1 MILRRSSGFPLH
13 GWTWA
18 AGGPIYGGDPNTG
31 DAMPWL
37 HKMAMLAAGLL
48 VLVSAAR
55 AAAAE
60 NGLALPWPPASGDVP
75 AGERVTFP
83 SHSPF
88 TLSDASDGAE
98 ENPPATAQGTLFM
111 PHGAGAGGK
120 VPAVILLHG
129 ASGVHDAREITY
141 ARQFAAQGVAALV
154 IDVFGARRDMANG
167 FVDRLV
173 NITEAMFLADA
184 YAGLRFLDRLPAVD
198 GERVALIGFSYGGM
212 AATYAAYEQTAE
224 AFARHGE
231 RFAAHV
237 AFYAPCIVEFE
248 DNRATGAPVLML
260 YGGRDAIVDPARCRE
275 VARELEA
282 GGGAVRMI
290 EYPEAVHQWDG
301 RFGGEFEIGRNLAD
315 CDFVVSED
323 GTVRGAGLP
332 IPMTEPFLRK
342 VMLGLCAADEGYLIG
357 RSDAVRAKSNA
368 DLADFLGDA
377 LKVGR

>member
-1 MILRRSSGFPLH
+1 MLRRLRSL
-13 GWTWA
+13 A
-18 AGGPIYGGDPNTG
+18 V
-31 DAMPWL
+31 
-37 HKMAMLAAGLL
+37 LAAGLL
-48 VLVSAAR
+48 AFANAVS

-60 NGLALPWPPASGDVP
+60 NGLALPWPPASGDAP
-75 AGERVTFP
+75 AGQPVTFL

-88 TLSDASDGAE
+88 TLSDAGEGPED
-98 ENPPATAQGTLFM
+98 NPPTTAQGTLFV
-111 PHGAGAGGK
+111 PPGAGPDDKA
-120 VPAVILLHG
+120 PAVILLHG
-129 ASGVHDAREITY
+129 ASGVHDAREMTY
-141 ARQFAAQGVAALV
+141 ARQFAAHGVAALV

-198 GERVALIGFSYGGM
+198 GDRVALIGFSYGGM

-224 AFARHGE
+224 AFARHDE

-248 DNRATGAPVLML
+248 DNRATGAPLLML
-260 YGGRDAIVDPARCRE
+260 YGGRDAIVDPARCSE
-275 VARELEA
+275 VAEELKA
-282 GGGAVRMI
+282 GGGRVRMI

-315 CDFVVSED
+315 CDFVVAED

-332 IPMTEPFLRK
+332 VPMTEPFLRK

-368 DLADFLGDA
+368 DLAAFLGKT
-377 LKVGR
+377 LGVGR